1 MLLVLTWWKTINERL
16 IVSLWLW
23 TGKILTLHEI
33 LWMSKSYS
41 ATRII
46 TKKATNIPKSIPTQ
60 ISTLKSIFL
69 IIKKVN
75 LNRFWKSVKKK
86 RSLLWQQNWSD
97 RSFRHYYLTLTC
109 SFNIL
114 PTLACKVT
122 TFGSQSR
129 IRQVPYVSE
138 KVTVVIKSSL
148 SSPLLI
154 TFWQNYFCTWS
165 KYILFLKVSKTSHYG
180 D

>member
-1 MLLVLTWWKTINERL
+1 MKYSECLKLQCNQNYYKKSHKYSQVNPYSNFNFK
-16 IVSLWLW
+16 V
-23 TGKILTLHEI
+23 KIFNYQ
-33 LWMSKSYS
+33 KSQLES
-41 ATRII
+41 FL
-46 TKKATNIPKSIPTQ
+46 K
-60 ISTLKSIFL
+60 IS
-69 IIKKVN
+69 
-75 LNRFWKSVKKK
+75 KKK
-86 RSLLWQQNWSD
+86 SSLLWQQNWSD
-97 RSFRHYYLTLTC
+97 RSFRHYYLTLTY

-138 KVTVVIKSSL
+138 KITVVIKSSL